1 VGKLVYCKQRS
12 AIECCASG
20 HECVDSWDQLNRDY
34 VKSAET
40 HLNNTVRNFV
50 IVVVEKKTYN
60 LLVIRNKNIAG
71 HKWLVNKK
79 EEDFY

>member
-40 HLNNTVRNFV
+40 HLNNTVRNLV
-50 IVVVEKKTYN
+50 AVMGKNTK
-60 LLVIRNKNIAG
+60 LLVIR
-71 HKWLVNKK
+71 KK
-79 EEDFY
+79 VSPVTREEDF